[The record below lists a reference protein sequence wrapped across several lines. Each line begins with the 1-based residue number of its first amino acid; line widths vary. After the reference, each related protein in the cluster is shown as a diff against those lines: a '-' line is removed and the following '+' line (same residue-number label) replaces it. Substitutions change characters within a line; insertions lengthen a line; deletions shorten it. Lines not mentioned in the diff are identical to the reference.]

1 MEGYIF
7 RPPNTASWPSGP
19 HMGAVWFCR
28 GEKEI
33 DFQYSNIDWAQGQV
47 REYFKYMSEQKSE

>member
-1 MEGYIF
+1 MAGHIF
-7 RPPNTASWPSGP
+7 SVHLRVL
-19 HMGAVWFCR
+19 MDLKLLCR

-47 REYFKYMSEQKSE
+47 EKYFEYMSEQKSDIAALG